1 MIRIRAL
8 ISAAAI
14 ALPLVLCVPAA
25 AVALPATSAVAPAMA
40 ASVATSTTPVF
51 DRSNVISDANMLAAS
66 CMSAADIQT
75 FLNGQPGVLKAS
87 TFRPPD
93 HNGVRKSAAQMIYD
107 AAQGWGISP
116 KVILTTLQKEES
128 LLGNPAPSAFALK
141 WAMGCG
147 YTDSGPLPGYDGF
160 GRQIWLGTRTLA
172 SHRAGWIPGTADR
185 IDGVTIY
192 PADASTWSLY
202 SYTPHFGGN
211 LSFWNLWR
219 KYFGDDPK
227 AAPPA
232 IGIAASPTTVS
243 LHAPFVLFGALT
255 AGVNGDMCVVHVK
268 KPGSAHWSVSSYR
281 LAYGGNA
288 TYAYWWYRYKP
299 TLRGVYQFYVD
310 FAGASGRSAQTSKS
324 IKVTV
329 K

>member
-1 MIRIRAL
+1 MRRL
-8 ISAAAI
+8 GT
-14 ALPLVLCVPAA
+14 LVPIA
-25 AVALPATSAVAPAMA
+25 AVALSLLFCAPAAALASPATSAVAPAA
-40 ASVATSTTPVF
+40 VSSVATSTTPVF
-51 DRSNVISDANMLAAS
+51 DRSNIISDANMLASAS
-66 CMSAADIQT
+66 MSAADIQT
-75 FLNGQPGVLKAS
+75 FLDGQPGVLKAS

-93 HNGVRKSAAQMIYD
+93 HNGVRNSAAHMIAE
-107 AAQGWGISP
+107 AAQAWGISP

-172 SHRAGWIPGTADR
+172 SHRVGWIPGAADR

-211 LSFWNLWR
+211 KSFWNLWL

-232 IGIAASPTTVS
+232 IGIAASPTSVR

-255 AGVNGDMCVVHVK
+255 AGANGDACVVHVK
-268 KPGSAHWSVSSYR
+268 KPGSAHWAVSSYR
-281 LAYGGNA
+281 LAYGANA
-288 TYAYWWYRYKP
+288 TYAYWWYRYTPK
-299 TLRGVYQFYVD
+299 LRGVYQFYVD
-310 FAGASGRSAQTSKS
+310 FAGASGRSAQTSKAV
-324 IKVTV
+324 KVTV